1 MDFGMVMGLDYGSGA
16 ISESAAG
23 FGSLSSSSTTDPEP
37 KHRLYGSGKQERS
50 AAASSSSTG
59 LDEYWRSSSKVA
71 KTTDD
76 FSYCKLGMV
85 QLQGQRNASSPVL
98 RSNCNGQQ
106 QQMLSFSSPKSEALM
121 VDKSSSQNNAT
132 LLPCNYPNAF
142 LSAYTRNTGY
152 NSGGLNLNGGNN
164 MYGAIIGAKGPF
176 TPSQWMELEQQ
187 ALIYKYIT
195 ANVAIPSNLL
205 IPIRKAIDSSG
216 LSHFPGGILRANTLG
231 GWGSFHLGFSNN
243 ADPEPGRCRRTDGKK
258 WRCSRDAVADQK
270 YCERHMNRGRHRSR
284 KPVEGQTG
292 HSVAGAT
299 ANANATASKLM
310 PLASSSPSSTS
321 VAVSGAGGSSN
332 SLAISNHHLLQQQ
345 NTSAT
350 THLNRMQQ
358 QNTLGLSLLSKDQ
371 NAFLTQS
378 FGLVASDSLLNLAQK
393 NTEARNHQQ
402 QQHQQQQHSLRH
414 FIDDWPKTQPN
425 RQALSWPEIDIQTD
439 RTQLSISMPLA
450 SSDLFIPSSSSP
462 EKTSLSMSLGVG
474 AGEHV
479 GNRNWIPIAWE
490 NSLMG
495 GPLGEV
501 LHHSNSSNNNNNG
514 SVECKNSSSSSS
526 VLNLMTEGW
535 DNSPPMGS
543 SSPTGVLQKTAFGS
557 LSNSSAGSSPRG
569 ENNKSLD

>member
-1 MDFGMVMGLDYGSGA
+1 MDFGMVMGSDYGSGA
-16 ISESAAG
+16 ISESG
-23 FGSLSSSSTTDPEP
+23 NEFISSLSTSSTDPEM
-37 KHRLYGSGKQERS
+37 KQRLYGSGKQERS
-50 AAASSSSTG
+50 GAASNSSTG
-59 LDEYWRSSSKVA
+59 LDEFWRSSSKIA
-71 KTTDD
+71 KTTED
-76 FSYCKLGMV
+76 FSYCKLGMA
-85 QLQGQRNASSPVL
+85 QLQRQRNASLPVQ
-98 RSNCNGQQ
+98 RSNCTGQQ
-106 QQMLSFSSPKSEALM
+106 QQMLSFSSPKSETLM
-121 VDKSSSQNNAT
+121 ADKTSSQNNAT

-152 NSGGLNLNGGNN
+152 NSGSLNSNGGTN
-164 MYGAIIGAKGPF
+164 MHGAITGAKGPF
-176 TPSQWMELEQQ
+176 TSSQWMELEQQ

-195 ANVAIPSNLL
+195 ANVPIPSNLL

-216 LSHFPGGILRANTLG
+216 FSHFSGGLLRPNTLG
-231 GWGSFHLGFSNN
+231 WGSYHLGFSNN

-284 KPVEGQTG
+284 KPVEGQT
-292 HSVAGAT
+292 AAKT
-299 ANANATASKLM
+299 SKAV

-321 VAVSGAGGSSN
+321 VAVSGAAGSSN
-332 SLAISNHHLLQQQ
+332 NSLTISNQHLLQQQ

-350 THLNRMQQ
+350 THLNRMEQQ
-358 QNTLGLSLLSKDQ
+358 KTSSGLSLYSKDQ

-378 FGLVASDSLLNLAQK
+378 FGLATSDSLPQN
-393 NTEARNHQQ
+393 
-402 QQHQQQQHSLRH
+402 QQHSLRH
-414 FIDDWPKTQPN
+414 FIDDWPKSQQTN
-425 RQALSWPEIDIQTD
+425 REALSWPEIDMQTD

-450 SSDLFIPSSSSP
+450 SSDHYIPSSSSP

-474 AGEHV
+474 AEEQQV

-501 LHHSNSSNNNNNG
+501 LHHSNNNKNG
-514 SVECKNSSSSSS
+514 SVVECKNSSSSSSS
-526 VLNLMTEGW
+526 VLNLMTQGW